1 MPRKRGSEDVQWY
14 DRGVYDALTEAR
26 KLDRDNTLARI
37 KQLLADPAERE
48 KLRGKRHPGMR
59 NRKAGMT
66 LLDYAEWISGT
77 KHWRALLDFKTRYL

>member
-37 KQLLADPAERE
+37 KQLLADPA
-48 KLRGKRHPGMR
+48 
-59 NRKAGMT
+59 
-66 LLDYAEWISGT
+66 
-77 KHWRALLDFKTRYL
+77 